1 MKKLVQAIVG
11 VVLSV
16 VAAYEVTAE
25 EPTWNY
31 AVQVSAT
38 VQESPARIT
47 LSWPQDTSGT
57 PGSYT
62 VYRKSAGSTSWGG
75 GTSLSG
81 STTTY
86 TDTSVAAGT
95 AYEYQIVKAMSGYTG
110 YGYIYTGINV
120 PLVDNRGKVILVV
133 DSTVAG
139 SLSSELTRLE
149 KDLVGDGWIVVR
161 RDVSRTDTAANVKN
175 VIRSS

>member
-1 MKKLVQAIVG
+1 MSDRIKAVAPIHCFCGSFRIITVKRLVQAIVG

-16 VAAYEVTAE
+16 VASQEVIAE

-57 PGSYT
+57 PSSYT
-62 VYRKSAGSTSWGG
+62 VYRKSAESASWGS

-81 STTTY
+81 SATTY

-110 YGYIYTGINV
+110 YGYIYTGI
-120 PLVDNRGKVILVV
+120 
-133 DSTVAG
+133 
-139 SLSSELTRLE
+139 
-149 KDLVGDGWIVVR
+149 
-161 RDVSRTDTAANVKN
+161 DV
-175 VIRSS
+175 RSSTIAGKSSSS

>member
-16 VAAYEVTAE
+16 VASQKVTAE

-31 AVQVSAT
+31 AVQVSAA

-86 TDTSVAAGT
+86 TDTSVAANT
-95 AYEYQIVKAMSGYTG
+95 PAV
-110 YGYIYTGINV
+110 
-120 PLVDNRGKVILVV
+120 
-133 DSTVAG
+133 VAG
-139 SLSSELTRLE
+139 AGADLPRLIL
-149 KDLVGDGWIVVR
+149 DTVR
-161 RDVSRTDTAANVKN
+161 LDPGGAGFTNGRIGSAAGGPGGPLHH
-175 VIRSS
+175 RAEDWLWWHG

>member
-1 MKKLVQAIVG
+1 
-11 VVLSV
+11 
-16 VAAYEVTAE
+16 
-25 EPTWNY
+25 
-31 AVQVSAT
+31 VQVSAT

-120 PLVDNRGKVILVV
+120 PLVDNRGYASRKIWSATAGPLFVAMSRVM
-133 DSTVAG
+133 TV
-139 SLSSELTRLE
+139 RPM
-149 KDLVGDGWIVVR
+149 
-161 RDVSRTDTAANVKN
+161 
-175 VIRSS
+175 